1 MAPEYAAA
9 IMDGDTDGVSGL
21 SPQEAFADAEATA
34 LVSEFVSTTAAQLS
48 VNESENSFDGI
59 TAQRRRLVV
68 EDVGYD
74 HTRNVY
80 WHMINVHP
88 SAYDECVGQYGAP
101 VPPE

>member
-48 VNESENSFDGI
+48 VNESEISFDGI

-68 EDVGYD
+68 EDGVLQERVQLAI
-74 HTRNVY
+74 H
-80 WHMINVHP
+80 W
-88 SAYDECVGQYGAP
+88 S
-101 VPPE
+101 